1 MNLARESAKSI
12 IYTSCNAYYSAKNN
26 TVKNEYSVEIGGPLV
41 MKQAFLWWIP
51 IVAAVNVVA
60 AGLLVWRG
68 LAVFLPKRKKK
79 GEEQS
84 HIGTTD

>member
-41 MKQAFLWWIP
+41 MKQAFPWWIP
-51 IVAAVNVVA
+51 VVAAVNVVA

-68 LAVFLPKRKKK
+68 LAAFLPKRKKK
-79 GEEQS
+79 GEEQAQTE
-84 HIGTTD
+84 ITD